1 MNSDVVFKNFRTIT
15 FEYEKLVSQSNF
27 INSIDYGAIS
37 ILQLFVSCCVLIV
50 LPRATLRTG

>member
-1 MNSDVVFKNFRTIT
+1 MNSDVVYKNFRTIT

-37 ILQLFVSCCVLIV
+37 IVQLFVSYCVLIV

>member
-1 MNSDVVFKNFRTIT
+1 MNSDVVYKNFRTIT

-27 INSIDYGAIS
+27 INSIEYGAIS
-37 ILQLFVSCCVLIV
+37 IVQLFISRCVLIV

>member
-37 ILQLFVSCCVLIV
+37 IVSYSSPAVCW
-50 LPRATLRTG
+50 

>member
-1 MNSDVVFKNFRTIT
+1 MNSDVVYKNFRTIT

-37 ILQLFVSCCVLIV
+37 IVQLFVSCWVLIV